1 MGSMSESLEPS
12 VFRSR
17 DFRLLL
23 AGQTTTQ
30 LGAQISGIAL
40 PLLAVEALDA
50 TALDLGLLGAAST
63 IAFAAIGLPAGAW
76 LDRVR
81 RGPVLVASDAVR
93 ALVLLTVPVAWWFGL
108 LSMGQLLAVALL
120 TGVARVFFDVGYQ
133 SYLPTVIGRGR
144 VLAGNSAMEF
154 VRSSG
159 QIAGPGLGGI
169 LVSLLGA
176 ANVVLAQAITFAVSA
191 VTLTAIRAR
200 EEPVDPD
207 ASAGPL
213 WARVG
218 EGVRFVV
225 GHPVLRATA
234 IASAVS
240 NLSFAIASSVTILFL
255 VRDLGLPAWAVG
267 LLLAVSA
274 VGAMLAS
281 ALTPWLA
288 RRIGSARVVWVS
300 LAVTGPLTLLVAL
313 GFPGW
318 GLVFV
323 VIGMFAGELGQIVY
337 SITNVSL
344 RQRICPDRIL
354 ARVNATMRVAI
365 MGLFPLGALVGGVLG
380 ELIGV
385 RATIVVAGVVVLAAP
400 VVLVAALRR
409 HRDVEDF
416 APDSVHE

>member
-1 MGSMSESLEPS
+1 
-12 VFRSR
+12 
-17 DFRLLL
+17 
-23 AGQTTTQ
+23 
-30 LGAQISGIAL
+30 
-40 PLLAVEALDA
+40 
-50 TALDLGLLGAAST
+50 
-63 IAFAAIGLPAGAW
+63 
-76 LDRVR
+76 
-81 RGPVLVASDAVR
+81 
-93 ALVLLTVPVAWWFGL
+93 
-108 LSMGQLLAVALL
+108 
-120 TGVARVFFDVGYQ
+120 
-133 SYLPTVIGRGR
+133 
-144 VLAGNSAMEF
+144 
-154 VRSSG
+154 
-159 QIAGPGLGGI
+159 
-169 LVSLLGA
+169 
-176 ANVVLAQAITFAVSA
+176 
-191 VTLTAIRAR
+191 
-200 EEPVDPD
+200 
-207 ASAGPL
+207 
-213 WARVG
+213 
-218 EGVRFVV
+218 
-225 GHPVLRATA
+225 
-234 IASAVS
+234 
-240 NLSFAIASSVTILFL
+240 VTILFL

-288 RRIGSARVVWVS
+288 RRIGSARLVWVS

-323 VIGMFAGELGQIVY
+323 VTGMFAGELGQIVY
-337 SITNVSL
+337 AITNVSL

-400 VVLVAALRR
+400 IVLVAALRR